1 MAVIATGQATI
12 TDLNDAKHLT
22 AFIGGTQSKQVKFDG
37 SGTGTYTPLYSS
49 TNNVLTPELYVTGE
63 TGNIASQ
70 VQSTKWYYQT
80 NSTGSFVEITATGTD
95 YTLTTVSGNL
105 KSLTLKTNLLTSNT
119 SMNYMCEL
127 VYKDTKTN
135 FDITIKAEY
144 EVVKLVLGV
153 SAFTAVLSNDAQTIG
168 TNNDGTGG
176 TWNVATTTMYV
187 YKGDTDDSAN
197 WTFAQSF
204 TGGLAGTASGSPA
217 NRTFTATG
225 MTGDNGTCVITAT
238 RSGYATLTRT
248 FSVTK
253 AKMGG
258 APTTYWLASNSPAIR
273 RGKTGSLTPNTLVV
287 TGKAQTG
294 LGAPADYA
302 GRFIIQDST
311 DGSAFTTRY
320 TSSANETT
328 YSYSLSSTGAT
339 VVAFRVK
346 FYLAGGT
353 TTVLD
358 EQTIPV
364 VVDGT
369 DSVMMNVW
377 TPDGAHVRNQTGSVS
392 VQADIYE
399 GASTVTGTAYKW
411 YAQDPTSST
420 SAGGGG
426 DTDGGAGWRLMT
438 AVANPT
444 TAPTLN
450 GATAGGTL
458 TAATY
463 YVKYT
468 WVSPEGETQ
477 ASSEANIVM
486 SANFQLKITIPAFP
500 IGVTGAKFYV
510 GTATGVNKLQ
520 NTTAYATSG
529 GTYTISAPISTN
541 GASVPASNTAQVDN
555 WGVTGF
561 TTFKITVPASAIAG
575 TEAFKCVATYGGQ
588 KYSGATS
595 VSDISDPIQVN
606 ILGVTQF
613 KNGEGSSLFTA
624 QLLRAGDEIDNAG
637 SAYNYTWYIYDSA
650 GVKNNTAL
658 GGDGVH
664 VGKTVTVQATDINGR
679 GNLVCEVTP
688 KP

>member
-1 MAVIATGQATI
+1 MTIVATGQATI

-37 SGTGTYTPLYSS
+37 SGVGTYTPLYSS

-63 TGNIASQ
+63 AGNIAST

-80 NSTGSFVEITATGTD
+80 NSTGSFVEITANTTD

-127 VYKDTKTN
+127 VYRDTKTN

-144 EVVKLVLGV
+144 EIVKINLGV

-197 WTFAQSF
+197 WTFSQSF

-273 RGKTGSLTPNTLVV
+273 RKKDGTLNPPNIVV
-287 TGKAQTG
+287 TGKSQTG
-294 LGAPADYA
+294 LNAPADYA

-320 TSSANETT
+320 TSSANETST
-328 YSYSLSSTGAT
+328 TFSLGSTGST

-364 VVDGT
+364 VDDGT
-369 DSVMMNVW
+369 DSIMMNVW
-377 TPDGAHVRNQTGSVS
+377 TPDGAHVRNATGTVS
-392 VQADIYE
+392 AQCDLYE
-399 GASTVTGTAYKW
+399 GATTVTPSSFKW
-411 YAQDPTSST
+411 YVQDPSSTT

-426 DTDGGAGWRLMT
+426 DADGGAGWRLMT
-438 AVANPT
+438 TVANPSS
-444 TAPTLN
+444 APTLN

-458 TAATY
+458 PAGTY

-486 SANFQLKITIPAFP
+486 SANFNLKITIPAFP

-510 GTATGVNKLQ
+510 STTSGANKLQ
-520 NTTAYATSG
+520 NSTAYATSG
-529 GTYTISAPISTN
+529 GTYSITAPISTN

-555 WGVTGF
+555 FGVTGF
-561 TTFKITVPASAIAG
+561 TTTKITIPASAIVG
-575 TEAFKCVATYGGQ
+575 TEAFKCVATYKSV

-595 VSDISDPIQVN
+595 VSDISDPIQVVIN
-606 ILGVTQF
+606 GVTQF
-613 KNGEGSSLFTA
+613 KNGQGSSVFTA
-624 QLLRAGDEIDNAG
+624 LLYRAGDEIDANNDQG
-637 SAYNYTWYIYDSA
+637 YTYTWSIYNADSS
-650 GVKNNTAL
+650 KNNTAL

-664 VGKTVTVQATDINGR
+664 VGKTVTVQASDITGR
-679 GNLVCEVTP
+679 GNLVCEVS